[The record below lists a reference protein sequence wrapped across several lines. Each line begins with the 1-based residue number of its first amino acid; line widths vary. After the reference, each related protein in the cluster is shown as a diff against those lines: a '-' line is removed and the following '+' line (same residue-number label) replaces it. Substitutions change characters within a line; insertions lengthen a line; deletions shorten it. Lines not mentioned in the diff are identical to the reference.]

1 MNQSRDVHPLTHCFF
16 WSSGCLELM
25 GIQNG
30 GTYSQMLTLRSRSA
44 SQALSSL
51 LEIDG
56 FPIHQ
61 MASFRSGKGPLESE
75 ADSR

>member
-1 MNQSRDVHPLTHCFF
+1 MNQGRDVHTLTHCFF

-30 GTYSQMLTLRSRSA
+30 GTYSQMLTLGSRSA

-56 FPIHQ
+56 FPVHE
-61 MASFRSGKGPLESE
+61 MASFHSGKGHVESE